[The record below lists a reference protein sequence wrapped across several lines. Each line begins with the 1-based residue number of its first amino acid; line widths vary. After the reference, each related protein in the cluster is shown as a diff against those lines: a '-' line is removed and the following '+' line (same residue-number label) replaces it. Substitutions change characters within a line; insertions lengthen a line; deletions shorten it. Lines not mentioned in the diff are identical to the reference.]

1 MAGLHRRL
9 QILRDLLDPDQR
21 LLDGLHE
28 WLGLGK
34 HICDVEGLFRLD
46 VASIRDHGP
55 APMAHGDLDLRLAYE
70 TAGLTDLGHRVLPD
84 LVPVL
89 LENLHGHL
97 GVVLL
102 GNLDLGNLADL
113 DSQEHY
119 LLAGLQAVAFTEHR
133 GDVVLLFKQVLAL
146 GHQHHDA
153 HEDED
158 RHQHKPSNDLVET
171 GLRQAV

>member
-1 MAGLHRRL
+1 MHRRL

-46 VASIRDHGP
+46 VAAIRDHGP

-89 LENLHGHL
+89 FENLHGHL

-102 GNLDLGNLADL
+102 GYIYFCILSDLY
-113 DSQEHY
+113 SREH
-119 LLAGLQAVAFTEHR
+119 LLTDWLQDVAF
-133 GDVVLLFKQVLAL
+133 
-146 GHQHHDA
+146 
-153 HEDED
+153 
-158 RHQHKPSNDLVET
+158 SS
-171 GLRQAV
+171 